1 MNINQTSAATLA
13 DPASKQR
20 STIPKMAAVLYSLVA
35 YLAFFGSILYAIG
48 FIGNLVVPKAIDT
61 GTGQSSLLA
70 ITINCGLMALFALQ
84 HSVMARPFFKRWITR
99 YIPEA
104 IERSTYV
111 LLSSVAL
118 SIIFW
123 LWQPMT
129 EQIWRVESLPGIL
142 AISGLYFLGWVV
154 VFLSS
159 FMINHFE
166 LFGLKQVYDYCKEK
180 QSIDTPFTVRY
191 FYAFVRHPLMLGF
204 LIAIWAAPVMSAGH
218 LLFSLVLTIYILL
231 AVKYLEEK
239 DLRRA
244 IGDEYEAY
252 SKRVPMVVPRLT
264 GRTKYQ
270 PE

>member
-1 MNINQTSAATLA
+1 MNVNQASPDAIA
-13 DPASKQR
+13 DSVSKQR
-20 STIPKMAAVLYSLVA
+20 FAGAKVAAMVYSLVA

-48 FIGNLVVPKAIDT
+48 FIGNLVVPKSIDA
-61 GTGQSSLLA
+61 GAGQSTLLA

-99 YIPEA
+99 FIPA
-104 IERSTYV
+104 GIERSTYV

-118 SIIFW
+118 SVVF
-123 LWQPMT
+123 LHWQPMT
-129 EQIWRVESLPGIL
+129 EQIWNVESLPGIL
-142 AISGLYFLGWVV
+142 VITGLYFLGWAV

-180 QSIDTPFTVRY
+180 PSVETPFTVRY

-204 LIAIWAAPVMSAGH
+204 LIVIWAAPVMTAGH
-218 LLFSLVLTIYILL
+218 LLFSVVLTLYILL

-244 IGDEYEAY
+244 IGAEYDAY

-264 GRTKYQ
+264 SRPK
-270 PE
+270 